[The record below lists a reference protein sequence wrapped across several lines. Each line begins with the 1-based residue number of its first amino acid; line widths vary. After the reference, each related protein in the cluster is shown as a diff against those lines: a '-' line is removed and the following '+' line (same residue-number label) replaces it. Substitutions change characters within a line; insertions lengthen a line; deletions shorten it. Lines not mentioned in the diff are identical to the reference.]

1 MLLIRQGLKNHLRSS
16 SLSFRLG
23 RNLSYKQPPLS
34 PFTKGESK
42 GFPPSGNDKRNF
54 TYGLVSKHTSS
65 QKGVALLMV
74 LWVLTILLVI
84 VFSFSF
90 MTRTET
96 LSTAAFKGGLERKFI
111 AEGAMERAI
120 MELFYRNV
128 YKNQTIEL
136 EGREV
141 WQVDGTPYTGQLGNG
156 TYTVSIIDE
165 SGKVDI
171 NSASDVLLK
180 NLLLTMGIPEEEA
193 DTIVDSMMDWKDPDD
208 LHRLHGAENDY
219 YMSLQNPYKAKNARF
234 DSLEELLLV
243 KGVTSDILYGS
254 KDRKGIIDFLTVHT
268 KKNRINI
275 NAAPKE
281 VLMAIPGMTPELADG
296 IISSRQTK
304 ETTGGT
310 NVQGVLGENYSLFAP
325 YITTG
330 GSNVF
335 SVDAIGRKENERGA
349 YAIRATVVLAST
361 TSFDALPYKF
371 IYYKKPVTIKQ

>member
-1 MLLIRQGLKNHLRSS
+1 MQKNS
-16 SLSFRLG
+16 
-23 RNLSYKQPPLS
+23 
-34 PFTKGESK
+34 
-42 GFPPSGNDKRNF
+42 DAMIKRI
-54 TYGLVSKHTSS
+54 SS

-90 MTRTET
+90 MTRTEM
-96 LSTAAFKGGLERKFI
+96 LSTASFRGGLEKNFI

-171 NSASDVLLK
+171 NAASDVVLK
-180 NLLLTMGIPEEEA
+180 NLLVNIGVPEEEA

-243 KGVTSDILYGS
+243 KGVTADILYGS
-254 KDRKGIIDFLTVHT
+254 KERKGIIDFLTVYT
-268 KKNRINI
+268 KKNKINI

-281 VLMAIPGMTPELADG
+281 VLMAIPGMTTELADG

-310 NVQGVLGENYSLFAP
+310 NVQGVLGENYSLMSR

-335 SVDAIGRKENERGA
+335 SIDAIGRKENEKGA

-361 TSFDALPYKF
+361 TFPDALPYKF
-371 IYYKKPVTIKQ
+371 VYYKKPVTITQ

>member
-1 MLLIRQGLKNHLRSS
+1 MI
-16 SLSFRLG
+16 
-23 RNLSYKQPPLS
+23 
-34 PFTKGESK
+34 
-42 GFPPSGNDKRNF
+42 
-54 TYGLVSKHTSS
+54 KHTSS
-65 QKGVALLMV
+65 QKGVALLIV

-90 MTRTET
+90 MTRTEM
-96 LSTAAFKGGLERKFI
+96 LSTASFRSGLERKFI
-111 AEGAMERAI
+111 AEGVMERAI
-120 MELFYRNV
+120 MELFYRNT

-171 NSASDVLLK
+171 NAASDVVLK
-180 NLLLTMGIPEEEA
+180 NLLVNIGVPEEEA
-193 DTIVDSMMDWKDPDD
+193 DTIVDSMMDWKDSDD

-243 KGVTSDILYGS
+243 KGVTADILYGS
-254 KDRKGIIDFLTVHT
+254 KERKGIIDFLTVYT
-268 KKNRINI
+268 KKNKINI

-281 VLMAIPGMTPELADG
+281 VLMAIPGMTPELADS

-304 ETTGGT
+304 DTTGGT
-310 NVQGVLGENYSLFAP
+310 NVQGALGENYSLMSR
-325 YITTG
+325 YITTA
-330 GSNVF
+330 GSNVYAI
-335 SVDAIGRKENERGA
+335 DAVGHKENEKGA
-349 YAIRATVVLAST
+349 YGIRATVVLASA
-361 TSFDALPYKF
+361 TSPDELPYKF
-371 IYYKKPVTIKQ
+371 LYYKKPVTITQ

>member
-1 MLLIRQGLKNHLRSS
+1 MNIRQHI
-16 SLSFRLG
+16 
-23 RNLSYKQPPLS
+23 
-34 PFTKGESK
+34 E
-42 GFPPSGNDKRNF
+42 DK
-54 TYGLVSKHTSS
+54 HS

-74 LWVLTILLVI
+74 LWVLTILMVI

-90 MTRTET
+90 MTRTEM

-156 TYTVSIIDE
+156 TYTVSIVDE

-180 NLLLTMGIPEEEA
+180 NLLLTIGIPEEEA

-310 NVQGVLGENYSLFAP
+310 NVHGVLGENYSLFAP

-335 SVDAIGRKENERGA
+335 SVDAIGRKENEKGA

-361 TSFDALPYKF
+361 TSLDALPYKF

>member
-1 MLLIRQGLKNHLRSS
+1 MINRIVVNINQHITCR
-16 SLSFRLG
+16 
-23 RNLSYKQPPLS
+23 
-34 PFTKGESK
+34 
-42 GFPPSGNDKRNF
+42 
-54 TYGLVSKHTSS
+54 SS
-65 QKGVALLMV
+65 QKGVALLIV

-90 MTRTET
+90 MTRTEM
-96 LSTAAFKGGLERKFI
+96 LSTASFRGGMEREFI

-171 NSASDVLLK
+171 NAASDILLK
-180 NLLLTMGIPEEEA
+180 NLLLNIGISEDEA
-193 DTIVDSMMDWKDPDD
+193 DTIVDSMMDWKDSDD
-208 LHRLHGAENDY
+208 LHRLYGAENDY

-243 KGVTSDILYGS
+243 KGVTADILYGS
-254 KDRKGIIDFLTVHT
+254 KERKGIIDFLTVYT

-281 VLMAIPGMTPELADG
+281 VLMAIPGMTPELADS

-310 NVQGVLGENYSLFAP
+310 NVQGVLGENYSLMSR

-330 GSNVF
+330 GSNVYAI
-335 SVDAIGRKENERGA
+335 DAVGHKENEKGA

-361 TSFDALPYKF
+361 TSVDELPYKF
-371 IYYKKPVTIKQ
+371 LYYKKPVAIMQ

>member
-1 MLLIRQGLKNHLRSS
+1 VGSRLNSLRKN
-16 SLSFRLG
+16 RLG
-23 RNLSYKQPPLS
+23 IL
-34 PFTKGESK
+34 
-42 GFPPSGNDKRNF
+42 KRI
-54 TYGLVSKHTSS
+54 SS

-90 MTRTET
+90 MTRTEM
-96 LSTAAFKGGLERKFI
+96 LSTASFRGGLERKFI
-111 AEGAMERAI
+111 AEGGMERAI

-156 TYTVSIIDE
+156 TYTVSIVDE

-171 NSASDVLLK
+171 NSASELLLK
-180 NLLLTMGIPEEEA
+180 NLLLAIDIPEEEA
-193 DTIVDSMMDWKDPDD
+193 DTIVDSMMDWKDSDD
-208 LHRLHGAENDY
+208 LHRIHGAENDY

-243 KGVTSDILYGS
+243 KGVTSDILYGN
-254 KDRKGIIDFLTVHT
+254 KDRHGLIDFITVYT

-281 VLMAIPGMTPELADG
+281 VLMAIPNMTPELADS
-296 IISSRQTK
+296 IISSRQTV
-304 ETTGGT
+304 ETTGTT
-310 NVQGVLGENYSLFAP
+310 NAQGVLGENYSLMSQ
-325 YITTG
+325 YITTAS
-330 GSNVF
+330 SNVF
-335 SVDAIGRKENERGA
+335 SIDAVGRKENEKGA
-349 YAIRATVVLAST
+349 YAIRATVVLTPT
-361 TSFDALPYKF
+361 TSLDELPYKF
-371 IYYKKPVTIKQ
+371 VYYKKPVTITQ

>member
-1 MLLIRQGLKNHLRSS
+1 MINRIVIKINQHI
-16 SLSFRLG
+16 
-23 RNLSYKQPPLS
+23 
-34 PFTKGESK
+34 
-42 GFPPSGNDKRNF
+42 
-54 TYGLVSKHTSS
+54 KHTSS
-65 QKGVALLMV
+65 QKGVALLIV

-90 MTRTET
+90 MTRTEM
-96 LSTAAFKGGLERKFI
+96 LSTASFRGGLERKFI

-120 MELFYRNV
+120 MELFYRNT

-171 NSASDVLLK
+171 NAASDVVLK
-180 NLLLTMGIPEEEA
+180 NLLVNIGVPEEEA
-193 DTIVDSMMDWKDPDD
+193 DTIVDSMMDWKDSDD

-219 YMSLQNPYKAKNARF
+219 YLSLQNPYKAKNARF

-243 KGVTSDILYGS
+243 KGVTADILYGS
-254 KDRKGIIDFLTVHT
+254 KERKGIIDFLTVYT
-268 KKNRINI
+268 KKNKINI

-281 VLMAIPGMTPELADG
+281 VLMAIPGMTPELADSL
-296 IISSRQTK
+296 ISSRQTIA
-304 ETTGGT
+304 TAGTT
-310 NVQGVLGENYSLFAP
+310 NVQGVLGENYSLMSR

-335 SVDAIGRKENERGA
+335 AIDAVGRKENEKGA
-349 YAIRATVVLAST
+349 YGIRATVVLAAA
-361 TSFDALPYKF
+361 TSPDELPYKF
-371 IYYKKPVTIKQ
+371 LYYKKPVTITQ

>member
-1 MLLIRQGLKNHLRSS
+1 MVINMRQ
-16 SLSFRLG
+16 
-23 RNLSYKQPPLS
+23 YI
-34 PFTKGESK
+34 E
-42 GFPPSGNDKRNF
+42 DK
-54 TYGLVSKHTSS
+54 HS
-65 QKGVALLMV
+65 QEGVALLIV

-96 LSTAAFKGGLERKFI
+96 LSTASFKGGLERKFI

-171 NSASDVLLK
+171 NSASDVVLK
-180 NLLLTMGIPEEEA
+180 NLFLNTGISEEEA
-193 DTIVDSMMDWKDPDD
+193 DTIVDSIMDWKDPDD
-208 LHRLHGAENDY
+208 LHRLHGAESDY
-219 YMSLQNPYKAKNARF
+219 YLSLQNPYKAKNARF

-243 KGVTSDILYGS
+243 KGVTADILYGN
-254 KDRKGIIDFLTVHT
+254 KERKGIIDFLTVYT
-268 KKNRINI
+268 KKNKINI

-281 VLMAIPGMTPELADG
+281 VLMALPGMTPELADS

-304 ETTGGT
+304 ETTGGA
-310 NVQGVLGENYSLFAP
+310 NVQGVLGENYSLMAP

-335 SVDAIGRKENERGA
+335 SIDAIGRKENEKGA
-349 YAIRATVVLAST
+349 YAIRATVILAST
-361 TSFDALPYKF
+361 ASVYEVPYKF
-371 IYYKKPVTIKQ
+371 VYYKTPVTITQ